1 MITEF
6 ILAGSVV
13 YGYNYLVSNERK
25 IKKIFKDTMENNCLD
40 YKIEKIKEVE
50 YGYEL
55 IIDLYGV
62 GFEKLEK
69 AKDVLETAYGEKIFI
84 VQNDN
89 LKTATISIITYKID
103 ESTRFKPIE
112 TKPYEIFA
120 GYSYKAEPL
129 ISNLNK
135 FPHVLVSGQTGCG
148 KTELIRL
155 IITNNIHNY
164 SDRDFN
170 IYFSDLSDS
179 CDFDIFKNCKQTKG
193 YSETLEDSEKLFEH
207 LIHVYKKRLN
217 IFSKNSC
224 KNIIEYNNK
233 NFNKRMSYIWV
244 VLDEFADYFPTNRLD
259 KEYMQKV
266 NCYNLIKNLVRKA
279 RKVGMFLLIGIQRPD
294 TTVLDP
300 SLKSCLCTKF
310 GFSQNNDASS
320 LVVCDSVELSNI
332 DNREALFMYGNKRE
346 WFKTLYIDNKLIDSY
361 IKDSKVYYN
370 KDYNSFIKN
379 KEKEKVKN
387 KCKLIPQLNKKS
399 KSKVKLKDVPIR

>member
-1 MITEF
+1 
-6 ILAGSVV
+6 
-13 YGYNYLVSNERK
+13 
-25 IKKIFKDTMENNCLD
+25 
-40 YKIEKIKEVE
+40 
-50 YGYEL
+50 
-55 IIDLYGV
+55 
-62 GFEKLEK
+62 EK

-346 WFKTLYIDNKLIDSY
+346 WFKTL
-361 IKDSKVYYN
+361 
-370 KDYNSFIKN
+370 
-379 KEKEKVKN
+379 
-387 KCKLIPQLNKKS
+387 
-399 KSKVKLKDVPIR
+399 